1 MKKMWIVVAD
11 ERRAMLY
18 LSGALRE
25 PFALLQTIEN
35 DGDAPDRELET
46 DRPGRTFSSSTGQRH
61 AVGGERS
68 TRRTRQEGF
77 ARRIAE
83 EIEQARKAGRFDRL
97 VLMCGARMLGLLRD
111 ALTAPSRELVL
122 VEVSKDMAQHDEPA
136 IRAHVPQETWRELGR

>member
-1 MKKMWIVVAD
+1 MKKMWVVVAD

-25 PFALLQTIEN
+25 PFSLLQTIEN
-35 DGDAPDRELET
+35 DADAPDRELET
-46 DRPGRTFSSSTGQRH
+46 DRPGRRMSSPSGQKH
-61 AVGGERS
+61 GVDGERS
-68 TRRTRQEGF
+68 TRRRRQEDF

-83 EIEQARKAGRFDRL
+83 EIERGRKAGRFDRL

-111 ALTAPSRELVL
+111 ALTAQSRELIV
-122 VEVSKDMAQHDEPA
+122 VEVPKDMAQHDEPA

>member
-46 DRPGRTFSSSTGQRH
+46 DRPGRKFSSATGQRH
-61 AVGGERS
+61 ATDGERS

-77 ARRIAE
+77 ARRVAD
-83 EIEQARKAGRFDRL
+83 EIERARKAGKFDRL
-97 VLMCGARMLGLLRD
+97 VLMCGARMLGLLRE
-111 ALTAPSRELVL
+111 AMSTQTRELVL
-122 VEVSKDMAQHDEPA
+122 VEVPKDMAKHDEPA

>member
-25 PFALLQTIEN
+25 PFALLQTIDN

-61 AVGGERS
+61 SMDGERS
-68 TRRTRQEGF
+68 TRRSRQAGF
-77 ARRIAE
+77 ARRVAE
-83 EIEQARKAGRFDRL
+83 EIERGRKAGRFDRL
-97 VLMCGARMLGLLRD
+97 VLMCGARMLGLLRES
-111 ALTAPSRELVL
+111 LSAPSRELVL
-122 VEVSKDMAQHDEPA
+122 VEVPKDMAQHDEPA

>member
-35 DGDAPDRELET
+35 DGDAPDRELEA

-61 AVGGERS
+61 AVDGERS
-68 TRRTRQEGF
+68 TRRARQAGF
-77 ARRIAE
+77 ARRVAD
-83 EIEQARKAGRFDRL
+83 EIERARKAGKFDRL
-97 VLMCGARMLGLLRD
+97 VLMCGARMLGLLRE
-111 ALTAPSRELVL
+111 ALSAPSRELVL

>member
-1 MKKMWIVVAD
+1 MWIVVAD

-25 PFALLQTIEN
+25 PFALLRTIEN

-61 AVGGERS
+61 GVGGERS
-68 TRRTRQEGF
+68 TRRTARGF

-83 EIEQARKAGRFDRL
+83 EIERAQSRPIRPSRAHVRRAN
-97 VLMCGARMLGLLRD
+97 VGLLRE
-111 ALTAPSRELVL
+111 ALPAPSREPRSRRVP
-122 VEVSKDMAQHDEPA
+122 KDMAKHDEPA

>member
-35 DGDAPDRELET
+35 DGDAPDRELES

-61 AVGGERS
+61 AVDGERS
-68 TRRTRQEGF
+68 TRRTRQQGF
-77 ARRIAE
+77 ARRIGE
-83 EIEQARKAGRFDRL
+83 EIERGRKAGRFDRL

-111 ALTAPSRELVL
+111 TLSTASRELVL
-122 VEVSKDMAQHDEPA
+122 VEVPKDMAKHDEPA